1 MINTNAKMTS
11 TEKSACPIEENK
23 FLIHPHER
31 LLSPEK
37 CLEMELDLE
46 EAEGQLQRGSAT
58 KGVPGRFD
66 FLRSKVTDVLTKILP
81 ANDVVQ
87 SATKVHA
94 SDLNLRAVLNRKKI
108 ISRVASA
115 GFDSPESL
123 QAFLRYGKE
132 GEDGGKTLN
141 LTTSYFI
148 SLLENMGSI
157 TTEGYSGTFEG
168 DFRKYIK
175 AKGQAAIA
183 AEATKKAPSSPSSS
197 SPSSSAFT
205 GSSPE
210 TLMGKERLQAIRLNV
225 LLNIKYILKYPTL
238 TQSLESYSKSK
249 PLQKKFDKKDLG
261 NLRKILEPSP
271 NADLSLPPSQRA
283 SPLPCPAS
291 TTIPPPLPPPLPL
304 RFFRAFCARLMLLG
318 KRRRRKNDL
327 TLAPT
332 TLDSPITEPRIFSD
346 SCPFLTRPTLKRIGP
361 DSTPT
366 RRRVEH

>member
-11 TEKSACPIEENK
+11 TEKSACPVEENK

-157 TTEGYSGTFEG
+157 TMEGYSGTFED
-168 DFRKYIK
+168 DFRKLWPI
-175 AKGQAAIA
+175 
-183 AEATKKAPSSPSSS
+183 
-197 SPSSSAFT
+197 
-205 GSSPE
+205 
-210 TLMGKERLQAIRLNV
+210 LQPWVPLS
-225 LLNIKYILKYPTL
+225 YILAWHY
-238 TQSLESYSKSK
+238 
-249 PLQKKFDKKDLG
+249 
-261 NLRKILEPSP
+261 
-271 NADLSLPPSQRA
+271 QR
-283 SPLPCPAS
+283 S
-291 TTIPPPLPPPLPL
+291 
-304 RFFRAFCARLMLLG
+304 
-318 KRRRRKNDL
+318 
-327 TLAPT
+327 
-332 TLDSPITEPRIFSD
+332 
-346 SCPFLTRPTLKRIGP
+346 
-361 DSTPT
+361 
-366 RRRVEH
+366 H